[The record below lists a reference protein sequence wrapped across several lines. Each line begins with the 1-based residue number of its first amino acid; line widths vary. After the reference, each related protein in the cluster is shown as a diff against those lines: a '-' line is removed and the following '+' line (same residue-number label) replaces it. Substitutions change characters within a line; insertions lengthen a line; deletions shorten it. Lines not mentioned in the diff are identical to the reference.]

1 MAISTPLTWQRN
13 REPGYKGYEAMGPN
27 GVGQALD
34 MAIRHKEAAEEQ
46 SMGGG
51 TEFGSPV
58 KKSSAQFD
66 TRFAGDALMGSL
78 NGEFGRVANL
88 GPNGENPT
96 DPKYGNVSRY
106 MQSYLKGMFGPGPG
120 HEEAAPPPP
129 DQKVA

>member
-1 MAISTPLTWQRN
+1 
-13 REPGYKGYEAMGPN
+13 MGPN

-88 GPNGENPT
+88 GPNGEKPT
-96 DPKYGNVSRY
+96 DPELRKRQPLHAGVSQRNVWSW
-106 MQSYLKGMFGPGPG
+106 S
-120 HEEAAPPPP
+120 
-129 DQKVA
+129 